1 MEGKGDLDGPAA
13 GVGVGD
19 CAGEAATD
27 PTDTLKPCPSF
38 VKVDRRDLLE
48 DPLACTLTGADGGDF
63 SCDGVGGGL
72 DEAVTTNCRP
82 LAVVAD
88 KGRDSLPLLD
98 LAAELVTLLKAAGLG
113 ALAGASLLKR
123 FD

>member
-1 MEGKGDLDGPAA
+1 MEGKGDLYGPAA
-13 GVGVGD
+13 GVGIGD

-27 PTDTLKPCPSF
+27 PTDTLMPCPSF
-38 VKVDRRDLLE
+38 VKVDRRDLLD

-63 SCDGVGGGL
+63 SCDAVGGGL
-72 DEAVTTNCRP
+72 DEAVTTSCRP
-82 LAVVAD
+82 LVVVVD

-98 LAAELVTLLKAAGLG
+98 LAAELVTLLNAAGFG